1 MQGNVEI
8 AAQKRPLPWAELTY
22 SYHHQTP
29 TSPLPRR
36 LIFFS
41 ANDALGRI
49 DFSYSSKMA
58 HMSSLAASTATTATT
73 DLARH
78 LTPLPY
84 PIYPK
89 TKQTRPKNIKQGQNR
104 QTKPATQPTRIPN
117 SRSPSRPP
125 RRAPPSPSTPLAA
138 PTRTSA
144 WVSRRSPS
152 RHLRPRRPPKRR
164 GRSGGSCTCPT
175 CPGPSPRRRSRSS
188 SRSSAPS
195 RASR

>member
-1 MQGNVEI
+1 M
-8 AAQKRPLPWAELTY
+8 PWAELT
-22 SYHHQTP
+22 SHILPKWHTYHPWQQARPRRRPP
-29 TSPLPRR
+29 TWPVTHLSAQSHLFIPKPSKSGPKISNRGRTVKQSLPRNPPASQ
-36 LIFFS
+36 IP
-41 ANDALGRI
+41 ALPR
-49 DFSYSSKMA
+49 A
-58 HMSSLAASTATTATT
+58 
-73 DLARH
+73 
-78 LTPLPY
+78 
-84 PIYPK
+84 
-89 TKQTRPKNIKQGQNR
+89 QQ
-104 QTKPATQPTRIPN
+104 
-117 SRSPSRPP
+117 RPP